1 MTKKISRRFIYKT
14 ELKWNGEKNGL
25 LLSLDKE
32 EIKVSTPPEFRG
44 DKNMW
49 SPEELLIVSVNSCIM
64 TTFLYYVQRESL
76 DLLSYE
82 SEAEGILQR
91 IEGKF
96 RFSKIDVK
104 PKIVLS
110 SVSEVEK
117 AKSIIEL
124 SERNCFISNSI
135 KAEVS
140 VDADIEA
147 GS

>member
-49 SPEELLIVSVNSCIM
+49 SPEELLIGSVNSCIM
-64 TTFLYYVQRESL
+64 TAFLYYVQRESL